1 MRLWTPIA
9 NSFEAY
15 RRRLIVEESVYYE
28 HIWRL
33 FHINESLIVTLASAV
48 ATRVLD
54 IWKTDRNKFENEESS
69 ILHIQ
74 NILTGLDRN
83 DSTKDPKNGCFSGS
97 MNEWINLLNAT
108 KNVRLKDS
116 EPDPFIN
123 EINQYINE
131 EITEPLSFLDDWGKI
146 TSSHSNP
153 TLTGNKLT
161 RLQRIKAINEL
172 RNKLA
177 HVPISWRILPK
188 LHSNLRK
195 EILILMTP
203 EYQKYNSPSEDI
215 NTTKFHPALCG
226 KIIHKQAYVTGSNF
240 GKEVNKYEKNTNC
253 LLEWQNWQNDEVSL
267 SWNGSPFFYFDEE
280 FKVSLLFRILNLS
293 YDLED
298 LEGEY
303 YRFAAE
309 IEPVQKIKLDRDQVE
324 PLLPPL
330 PKQPN
335 NIDVDTNCLALRN
348 KAETAFNNR
357 DFKES
362 VKYYGEISQKCGN
375 SYNHV
380 AKSKHGA
387 AMWRLANYSTDSID
401 ERKKQFKNAIALLE
415 QASEHIEI
423 GYKAEAY
430 YQQSKAYLHLSRID
444 YQNKKQYLEKAL
456 EAIRKALTFVFTPK
470 YIGWYEWLEERIDLN
485 EADIEN
491 NQEIESEETQPLL

>member
-54 IWKTDRNKFENEESS
+54 IWSTEPNRFENPNSS
-69 ILHIQ
+69 ILNIQ
-74 NILTGLDRN
+74 NILTGLDK
-83 DSTKDPKNGCFSGS
+83 DDYTKGPKNGCFSGS
-97 MNEWINLLNAT
+97 MNEWINLLYAI
-108 KNVRLKDS
+108 KRLKNDIKES
-116 EPDPFIN
+116 DPDPFIN
-123 EINQYINE
+123 EIYQYL
-131 EITEPLSFLDDWGKI
+131 TEDIDKPLSFLEDWEKI
-146 TSSHSNP
+146 ISLPSNSIWR
-153 TLTGNKLT
+153 GNKLS
-161 RLQRIKAINEL
+161 RLERIRAINEL

-203 EYQKYNSPSEDI
+203 EYQKYNFPNEDI
-215 NTTKFHPALCG
+215 DTTNFYPSLCG
-226 KIIHKQAYVTGSNF
+226 KIIHRQAYITGSNF
-240 GKEVNKYEKNTNC
+240 GKEVHKYQQNTSC
-253 LLEWQNWQNDEVSL
+253 LLEWQNNESSNLWTA
-267 SWNGSPFFYFDEE
+267 SPFFYFDEE
-280 FKVSLLFRILNLS
+280 FKVSLLFRIPNLS
-293 YDLED
+293 YDLD
-298 LEGEY
+298 ALEGEY

-309 IEPVQKIKLDRDQVE
+309 IEPVQKIKLDKNQVE
-324 PLLPPL
+324 PLLPLL
-330 PKQPN
+330 PQKQIS
-335 NIDVDTNCLALRN
+335 NIDADTDCLALRSQ
-348 KAETAFNNR
+348 AETAFNNR
-357 DFKES
+357 NFQES
-362 VKYYGEISQKCGN
+362 VKYYEEISQKCGD

-387 AMWRLANYSTDSID
+387 AMWRLANYSKDPID
-401 ERKKQFKNAIALLE
+401 ERKKQFQNAIALLE

-423 GYKAEAY
+423 GYKAESY

-444 YQNKKQYLEKAL
+444 SQNKKQYLEKAL
-456 EAIRKALTFVFTPK
+456 EAIEITLSFVVSPK

-485 EADIEN
+485 EPDIEN